1 MAKIVF
7 WSPEEG
13 VSGCTHTAIAVSSLL
28 GITHKVSSLL
38 IDANSN
44 AKKISSSYTLYDD
57 LVNTN
62 GFNDTNLGMNAIMRL
77 IKSNKLSPDIIQN
90 YSKPVLK
97 GRLDILYSAIAN
109 TTTEIRENLLSMP
122 LIAKNADDVYDL
134 VFIDLPKDTTDDSVI
149 RVLSQADVIVCVVPQ
164 NVEKLSTVLKK
175 MGDIADIKDKKIIY
189 VLGNYEQSSKYNIFN
204 VKMKYK
210 LPEPLYVLPHNY
222 AFADACNDGNVL
234 DFLYRN
240 INANA
245 KDYNGDFILRTTEI
259 VEEIIKTLKI
269 KE

>member
-13 VSGCTHTAIAVSSLL
+13 ASGCTHTAIAVSSLL
-28 GITHKVSSLL
+28 GITHNVSSLL

-44 AKKISSSYTLYDD
+44 SKKIASSFTLYDD

-97 GRLDILYSAIAN
+97 GKMDVLYSAIAN
-109 TTTEIRENLLSMP
+109 TTTEARENLLSMP

-134 VFIDLPKDTTDDSVI
+134 VFIDLPKDTTDDGVI
-149 RVLSQADVIVCVVPQ
+149 RVLSQADIVVCVVPQ
-164 NVEKLSTVLKK
+164 EVEKLSRVLKK
-175 MGDIADIKDKKIIY
+175 MRDIDEIKDKKVIY
-189 VLGNYEQSSKYNIFN
+189 VLGNYEQDSKFSISY
-204 VKMKYK
+204 VKMNYK

-222 AFADACNDGNVL
+222 LFTDACNDGNVF
-234 DFLYRN
+234 DFFYRN

-245 KDYNGDFILRTTEI
+245 KDYNGRFILRTTEI

>member
-13 VSGCTHTAIAVSSLL
+13 KTGCTHVAIAVSSLM
-28 GITHKVSSLL
+28 GITHKTSSLL

-44 AKKISSSYTLYDD
+44 AKKIASSYTMYED
-57 LVNTN
+57 LINAN
-62 GFNDTNLGMNAIMRL
+62 SFNDTNLGMNAIMRL

-109 TTTEIRENLLSMP
+109 TTTDARENLLSMP
-122 LIAKNADDVYDL
+122 LIAKNADEVYDL
-134 VFIDLPKDTTDDSVI
+134 VFIDLPKTTTDDSAI
-149 RVLSQADVIVCVVPQ
+149 RVMEQADIIVCVIPQ
-164 NVEKLSTVLKK
+164 EIEKLSNSLKK
-175 MGDIADIKDKKIIY
+175 INGIDSIKDKQKIF
-189 VLGNYEQSSKYNIFN
+189 VLGDYESGSKYNIFN
-204 VKMKYK
+204 VKLKYK
-210 LPEPLYVLPHNY
+210 IPEPCYVLPHNY
-222 AFADACNDGNVL
+222 LFTDACNDGNVL
-234 DFLYRN
+234 DYLYRN
-240 INANA
+240 INAPA

-259 VEEIIKTLKI
+259 VEEIVKILKI

>member
-7 WSPEEG
+7 WSPEKG
-13 VSGCTHTAIAVSSLL
+13 ASGCTYTAIAVSSIL
-28 GITHKVSSLL
+28 GITHKVSSIL

-44 AKKISSSYTLYDD
+44 GKKIASSFTYYDD

-109 TTTEIRENLLSMP
+109 TSVEERENVLSMS
-122 LIAKNADDVYDL
+122 LIAKNADSIYDL
-134 VFIDLPKDTTDDSVI
+134 VFIDLPKEPSDEGVAK
-149 RVLSQADVIVCVVPQ
+149 VLASADIIVCVIPQ
-164 NVEKLSTVLKK
+164 EIERLNNAVKK
-175 MGDIADIKDKKIIY
+175 INAMDELKDKQKIY
-189 VLGNYEQSSKYNIFN
+189 VIGDYEAGSKYNIFN
-204 VKMKYK
+204 IKMKYK
-210 LPEPLYVLPHNY
+210 IPEPTYVVPHNY
-222 AFADACNDGNVL
+222 LFSDACNDGDVPN
-234 DFLYRN
+234 FIFKN
-240 INANA
+240 INAQD
-245 KDYNGDFILRTTEI
+245 KDYNGEFIIKTTQI
-259 VEEIIKTLKI
+259 VEEIIKILKI